1 MYPSRSNFYWCSYLV
16 SVPKYRDLK
25 LETLRLKTTSSD
37 SELRTERLRT
47 FTRPLLA
54 RLLLYLSQYLHCFR
68 ESTPGMSTSAAIA
81 TLGLRHLALNV
92 ADVATSVEFYTSL
105 FGMQVVWQPDPEN
118 AYLSSGCDNLAL
130 HKVTTPAVKDGQRLD
145 HLGFL
150 VRTPEDVDHA
160 AAVLTARNVRLRQ
173 APRTHR
179 DGSRS
184 LYCFDP
190 DGNVIQVLYEPTLS
204 TQHIG

>member
-1 MYPSRSNFYWCSYLV
+1 M
-16 SVPKYRDLK
+16 SV
-25 LETLRLKTTSSD
+25 
-37 SELRTERLRT
+37 
-47 FTRPLLA
+47 
-54 RLLLYLSQYLHCFR
+54 
-68 ESTPGMSTSAAIA
+68 MSTATAIH

-92 ADVATSVEFYTSL
+92 ADVATSVEFYSAV
-105 FGMQVVWQPDPEN
+105 FGMQLVWQPDPDN

-130 HKVTTPAVKDGQRLD
+130 HKVTTPASAINQRLD

-150 VRTPEDVDHA
+150 VKTPEDVDRA
-160 AAVLTARNVRLRQ
+160 AKVLAAHKVRLRQ
-173 APRTHR
+173 SPRTHR

-204 TQHIG
+204 AQRLG